1 MALLGLGRAAGA
13 LLLAA
18 AAGGCGELTRPS
30 IFVPGDPQQLLVHAV
45 LHAGRDS
52 AAVLV
57 SRVGTGASGTP
68 VAGAQV
74 RLAGP
79 AGQAVLPESPEGRAP
94 CTYRPPGTPPEA
106 PGGCYAAAVPGGI
119 VAGAEYRL
127 EVALPTGER
136 ATGTTVVPLPPALL
150 SPAEGLRMAADSQ
163 YGGLLGL
170 QPLALRWTAPGPV
183 RLSASVARTW
193 PGVTGADVQCYAGV
207 FRFGEFPE
215 VPPQLEADSATV
227 RVGASCSAPGSAA
240 LAADSVD
247 VAVAV
252 TAYDSAYIAY
262 ARTSEHGLPGR
273 DAHAGLQGANGV
285 FGSAAAAVRRVR
297 LFRP

>member
-1 MALLGLGRAAGA
+1 MALLVRGRAAGA
-13 LLLAA
+13 LLLAS
-18 AAGGCGELTRPS
+18 AAGACGELTRPS

-57 SRVGTGASGTP
+57 SRVGTGASGSP
-68 VAGAQV
+68 VSGAQV

-79 AGQAVLPESPEGRAP
+79 AGQAALPEAAEGRAA
-94 CTYRPPGTPPEA
+94 CVYQQPGTPPA
-106 PGGCYAAAVPGGI
+106 TPGGCYAAAVPGGI

-127 EVALPTGER
+127 EVSLPTGER

-150 SPAEGLRMAADSQ
+150 APAEGLRVAADSQ
-163 YGGLLGL
+163 YGGLLGR

-193 PGVTGADVQCYAGV
+193 PGVTGADVQCYGGV
-207 FRFGEFPE
+207 FRFGEFGE
-215 VPPQLEADSATV
+215 VPPKLEADTATV
-227 RVGASCSAPGSAA
+227 QVGGSCSVPGGQAMG
-240 LAADSVD
+240 ADSID

-252 TAYDSAYIAY
+252 TAYDSAYLAY
-262 ARTSEHGLPGR
+262 ARDGEHGLPAR
-273 DAHAGLQGANGV
+273 DASAGLQGANGV
-285 FGSAAAAVRRVR
+285 FGSAASAVRRVR